1 MADKYL
7 SEKEWKSAS
16 KGTAWKAEPLAKALA
31 AFEKADKSGPADGLK
46 ALDEVQK
53 QADLLAKSGK
63 GDKPLTAW
71 LGNLDKSIASQRKD
85 YDKALAEAAKA
96 AKDASKG
103 PSEDDEENAA
113 AAVLL
118 DPKRLLSQ
126 FQMLKRDPQRRAQFA
141 FVAAKTEA
149 GFTLSPKVAG
159 RKLFAKLTEALDSKV
174 GTFGVAWLDGTT
186 LVLQIDKAMG
196 GVVKKVRAP
205 IKACGFRIAKVV
217 LWDAEGQVLEEDLA
231 DEKDL
236 PPVDSGESNE
246 TAADDQRSADDPQ
259 QAGFEQLL
267 KTLGGPLQQAL
278 DGGHPAA
285 AKLRELLKFA
295 KDKAGAGQYAAGVQA
310 LEVLAKLLKSAGS
323 PKPDNEDTATAPQD
337 VPRKADYARCAQVW
351 SVTRTRVSDDLKKL
365 REAILSEFAASPL
378 LGEINARIGRLDDV
392 AQRFDDQ
399 LDAVLSQAGAAA
411 DEAERIRLH
420 RQAAQSIQRMLSQLD
435 ADPILSRLKDNPFVP
450 IDPRAALGATLQV
463 LSKQVA

>member
-7 SEKEWKSAS
+7 SEKEWKSTS
-16 KGTAWKAEPLAKALA
+16 KGTAWKADPLTKALA
-31 AFEKADKSGPADGLK
+31 AFEKADQSGPAEGLK

-53 QADLLAKSGK
+53 QADLLARSAK
-63 GDKPLTAW
+63 GDKPLTSW

-85 YDKALAEAAKA
+85 YDKALAKA
-96 AKDASKG
+96 DKDASKG
-103 PSEDDEENAA
+103 ESEDDEENAGA
-113 AAVLL
+113 ALLL

-141 FVAAKTEA
+141 FVAGKTES

-159 RKLFAKLTEALDSKV
+159 RKLFAKLAEALDSKV
-174 GTFGVAWLDGTT
+174 GTFGLAWLDGAT

-205 IKACGFRIAKVV
+205 IKASGFRIAKVV
-217 LWDAEGQVLEEDLA
+217 LWDAEGKVLEEDLA
-231 DEKDL
+231 DEQDL
-236 PPVDSGESNE
+236 PPLEGSPAD
-246 TAADDQRSADDPQ
+246 TAPSQEPRGSEDPQ
-259 QAGFEQLL
+259 KTGYEQRL
-267 KTLGGPLQQAL
+267 KALSGPLQQAL

-285 AKLRELLKFA
+285 AKLRELLDFA
-295 KDKAGAGQYAAGVQA
+295 KGKASGGQYGAGLQA
-310 LEVLAKLLKSAGS
+310 LEALAKLLGQGGS
-323 PKPDNEDTATAPQD
+323 SSTPTQSSD
-337 VPRKADYARCAQVW
+337 VPKKADYTRCAQVW
-351 SVTRTRVSDDLKKL
+351 TVTRTRLSDDLTKL
-365 REAILSEFAASPL
+365 RGAILSEFAASPL
-378 LGEINARIGRLDDV
+378 INEINARIGRLDEV

-435 ADPILSRLKDNPFVP
+435 TDPILSRLKDNPFVP

-463 LSKQVA
+463 LAQQVA

>member
-7 SEKEWKSAS
+7 SEKEWKNTS

-31 AFEKADKSGPADGLK
+31 AFEKADKSGPEDGLK

-53 QADLLAKSGK
+53 QADLLGKSAK
-63 GDKPLTAW
+63 GDKVLTTW
-71 LGNLDKSIASQRKD
+71 LGNLDKSISSQRKD
-85 YDKALAEAAKA
+85 YEKVVAEAAKA
-96 AKDASKG
+96 AKNAKDAAKG
-103 PSEDDEENAA
+103 ESEDDEENAA

-141 FVAAKTEA
+141 FVAAKTES

-159 RKLFAKLTEALDSKV
+159 RKLFAKLSEALESKV

-217 LWDAEGQVLEEDLA
+217 LWDAEGKVLEEDVA

-236 PPVDSGESNE
+236 PPPEGSSSDNAPPQESP
-246 TAADDQRSADDPQ
+246 RSEDPQ
-259 QAGFEQLL
+259 KTPYEQRL
-267 KTLGGPLQQAL
+267 KALATPLQQAL

-285 AKLRELLKFA
+285 AKLRELLNFA
-295 KDKAGAGQYAAGVQA
+295 KGKADGGQFGAGLQA
-310 LEVLAKLLKSAGS
+310 LEVLAKLLGQGGGEA
-323 PKPDNEDTATAPQD
+323 PAPTPATD
-337 VPRKADYARCAQVW
+337 VPKKADYARCAQVW
-351 SVTRTRVSDDLKKL
+351 TVTRTRVSDDLKKL

-378 LGEINARIGRLDDV
+378 INEINARIGRLDEV

-399 LDAVLSQAGAAA
+399 LEAVLSQAGAAA

-435 ADPILSRLKDNPFVP
+435 TDPVLSRLKDNPFVP

>member
-7 SEKEWKSAS
+7 SEKEWKNTS

-31 AFEKADKSGPADGLK
+31 AFEKADKSGPEDGLK

-53 QADLLAKSGK
+53 QADLLGKSAK
-63 GDKPLTAW
+63 GDKVLTTW
-71 LGNLDKSIASQRKD
+71 LGNLDKSISSQRKD
-85 YDKALAEAAKA
+85 YEKVVAEAAKA
-96 AKDASKG
+96 AKNAKDAAKG
-103 PSEDDEENAA
+103 ESEDDEENAA

-141 FVAAKTEA
+141 FVAAKTES

-159 RKLFAKLTEALDSKV
+159 RKLFAKLSEALESKV

-217 LWDAEGQVLEEDLA
+217 LWDAEGKVLEEDVA

-236 PPVDSGESNE
+236 PPPEGSSSDNASPQESP
-246 TAADDQRSADDPQ
+246 RSEDPQ
-259 QAGFEQLL
+259 KTPYEQRL
-267 KTLGGPLQQAL
+267 KALATPLQQAL

-285 AKLRELLKFA
+285 AKLRELLNFA
-295 KDKAGAGQYAAGVQA
+295 KGKADGGQFGAGLQA
-310 LEVLAKLLKSAGS
+310 LEVLAKLLGQGGGEA
-323 PKPDNEDTATAPQD
+323 PAPTPATD
-337 VPRKADYARCAQVW
+337 VPKKADYARCAQVW
-351 SVTRTRVSDDLKKL
+351 TVTRTRVSDDLKKL

-378 LGEINARIGRLDDV
+378 INEINARIGRLDEV

-399 LDAVLSQAGAAA
+399 LEAVLSQAGAAA

-435 ADPILSRLKDNPFVP
+435 TDPVLSRLKDNPFVP

>member
-16 KGTAWKAEPLAKALA
+16 KGTAWKADPLAKALA
-31 AFEKADKSGPADGLK
+31 AFEKADKTGPEDGLK

-53 QADLLAKSGK
+53 QADLLGKSTK
-63 GDKPLTAW
+63 GDKALSTW
-71 LGNLDKSIASQRKD
+71 LGSLDKSISSQRKD
-85 YDKALAEAAKA
+85 YDKAVADAAKA
-96 AKDASKG
+96 TKNAKDAAKG
-103 PSEDDEENAA
+103 ESEDDEENAA

-141 FVAAKTEA
+141 FVASKTES
-149 GFTLSPKVAG
+149 GFALSPKVAG

-174 GTFGVAWLDGTT
+174 GTFGLAWLDGTT

-205 IKACGFRIAKVV
+205 IKACGFRVTKVV
-217 LWDAEGQVLEEDLA
+217 LWDAQGQVLEEDVA
-231 DEKDL
+231 DEQDL
-236 PPVDSGESNE
+236 PPPEGGPSDPGPQEPLSGN
-246 TAADDQRSADDPQ
+246 DPQ
-259 QAGFEQLL
+259 KIGYEQRL
-267 KTLGGPLQQAL
+267 KALANPLQQAL
-278 DGGHPAA
+278 AGGHPAA
-285 AKLRELLKFA
+285 AKLRELLQFA
-295 KDKAGAGQYAAGVQA
+295 KVKADGGQFGAGLQA
-310 LEVLAKLLKSAGS
+310 LEALARLLGQGGG
-323 PKPDNEDTATAPQD
+323 DTPAQTPASD
-337 VPRKADYARCAQVW
+337 VPRKADYARCSQVW
-351 SVTRTRVSDDLKKL
+351 SVTRTRVSEDLKKL

-435 ADPILSRLKDNPFVP
+435 TDPILSRLKDNPFVP

>member
-16 KGTAWKAEPLAKALA
+16 KGTAWKADPMAKALA
-31 AFEKADKSGPADGLK
+31 AFEKADKSGPQDGLK

-53 QADLLAKSGK
+53 QADLLGKSAK
-63 GDKPLTAW
+63 GDKALTTW
-71 LGNLDKSIASQRKD
+71 LGHLDKSIGSQRKD
-85 YDKALAEAAKA
+85 YDKAVADAAKATQA
-96 AKDASKG
+96 AKDAG
-103 PSEDDEENAA
+103 NGESEDDEENAA

-118 DPKRLLSQ
+118 DPKRLRSQ
-126 FQMLKRDPQRRAQFA
+126 FQTLKRNPQRRAQFA
-141 FVAAKTEA
+141 FVASKTES

-159 RKLFAKLTEALDSKV
+159 RKLFAKLSDALDSKV
-174 GTFGVAWLDGTT
+174 GTFGLAWLDGTT

-205 IKACGFRIAKVV
+205 IKACGFRVAKVV

-231 DEKDL
+231 DEQDL
-236 PPVDSGESNE
+236 PAPEGEPSD
-246 TAADDQRSADDPQ
+246 TASEAQRSEDPQ
-259 QAGFEQLL
+259 RTRYEARL
-267 KTLGGPLQQAL
+267 KALARPLQQAL
-278 DGGHPAA
+278 DGAHPAA
-285 AKLRELLKFA
+285 AKLRELLNFA
-295 KDKAGAGQYAAGVQA
+295 KGKADGGQFGAGLQA
-310 LEVLAKLLKSAGS
+310 LEVLAKLLGQGS
-323 PKPDNEDTATAPQD
+323 DKNAPTPTPSD
-337 VPRKADYARCAQVW
+337 VPKKADYARCAQAW

-392 AQRFDDQ
+392 ALRLDDQ
-399 LDAVLSQAGAAA
+399 LEAILSQAGAAA
-411 DEAERIRLH
+411 EEAERIRLH

-435 ADPILSRLKDNPFVP
+435 TDPILSRLKDNPFVP

>member
-1 MADKYL
+1 
-7 SEKEWKSAS
+7 
-16 KGTAWKAEPLAKALA
+16 
-31 AFEKADKSGPADGLK
+31 
-46 ALDEVQK
+46 V
-53 QADLLAKSGK
+53 
-63 GDKPLTAW
+63 
-71 LGNLDKSIASQRKD
+71 
-85 YDKALAEAAKA
+85 AEAAKTA
-96 AKDASKG
+96 AKNAKDAAKG
-103 PSEDDEENAA
+103 ESEDDEENAA

-141 FVAAKTEA
+141 FVAAKTES

-159 RKLFAKLTEALDSKV
+159 RKLFAKLTEAMESKV
-174 GTFGVAWLDGTT
+174 GTYGVAWLDGTT
-186 LVLQIDKAMG
+186 LVLQIEKPMG

-217 LWDAEGQVLEEDLA
+217 LWDAEGTVLEEDVA
-231 DEKDL
+231 DEQDL
-236 PPVDSGESNE
+236 PPEDGSSDKAPSEPPRSGE
-246 TAADDQRSADDPQ
+246 DPQ
-259 QAGFEQLL
+259 KAGYEQRL
-267 KTLGGPLQQAL
+267 KALAKPLQQAL

-285 AKLRELLKFA
+285 AKLRELLNFA
-295 KDKAGAGQYAAGVQA
+295 KGKADGGQFGAGLQA
-310 LEVLAKLLKSAGS
+310 LEVLAKLLGQGGGDNAPS
-323 PKPDNEDTATAPQD
+323 PTTPSSD
-337 VPRKADYARCAQVW
+337 VPKKADYARCAQVW
-351 SVTRTRVSDDLKKL
+351 SVTRTRVGDDLKKL

-378 LGEINARIGRLDDV
+378 LSEINARIGRLDDV

-399 LDAVLSQAGAAA
+399 LDAVLSQAGSAA

-435 ADPILSRLKDNPFVP
+435 SDPILSRLKDNPFVP